1 MKITFTKM
9 HGLGND
15 FVVLD
20 AVSQPIHLTATQ
32 IRALADRHFGIGC
45 DQILMVEPSRSVGID
60 FRYRIFNS
68 DGDEVEQCGNGA
80 RCFMRFILD
89 KGLTQKESVKVE
101 TKSGTIIL
109 YAEPNQQIRV
119 NMGVPRFCPSDVP
132 ALFEG
137 NALQYPVNVGDHTH
151 HVAIVSMGN
160 PHAVL
165 IVDNINTAPVTTLGA
180 ALESHHCFPK
190 RINVGFMQVIDQQ
203 NIRLRVYERGV
214 GETLACGTGA
224 CAAAVTGKRL
234 GVLADTI
241 NVHLAGGNLQI
252 RWSGKENDVVW
263 MLGSA
268 TTVFEGSIEI

>member
-20 AVSQPIHLTATQ
+20 AVSQAIHLTAAQ
-32 IRALADRHFGIGC
+32 IRSLADRHFGIGC
-45 DQILMVEPSRSVGID
+45 DQILMVEPSRSAGID
-60 FRYRIFNS
+60 FRYRIFNA

-89 KGLTQKESVKVE
+89 KGLTQKDSVKVE

-109 YAEPNQQIRV
+109 YAESNQYIRV
-119 NMGVPRFCPSDVP
+119 NMGVPRFCPNEVP

-137 NALQYPVNVGDHTH
+137 NALQYPVNIGDLTH

-160 PHAVL
+160 PHAIL
-165 IVDNINTAPVTTLGA
+165 IVDNIDTAPVATLGA

-190 RINVGFMQVIDQQ
+190 RINVGFMQVVDQQ
-203 NIRLRVYERGV
+203 NIRLRVYERGA

-234 GVLADTI
+234 GMLMDAV